1 MLSLIVIINP
11 SLKDVGKEHNVSRVT
26 MSDKSYVNG
35 VTAANMNGDCST
47 NGNTLLNGTATTTT
61 NTVDQ
66 DEKIA
71 GVFYNAREE
80 AW

>member
-1 MLSLIVIINP
+1 
-11 SLKDVGKEHNVSRVT
+11 
-26 MSDKSYVNG
+26 MSDKVYVNG
-35 VTAANMNGDCST
+35 ITINGSEC
-47 NGNTLLNGTATTTT
+47 NGNGSSALVNGTAITTPV
-61 NTVDQ
+61 ND

>member
-1 MLSLIVIINP
+1 
-11 SLKDVGKEHNVSRVT
+11 
-26 MSDKSYVNG
+26 MSDKVYVNG
-35 VTAANMNGDCST
+35 VATAMNGDCSANGTTLT
-47 NGNTLLNGTATTTT
+47 NGTTA
-61 NTVDQ
+61 VDQ

>member
-1 MLSLIVIINP
+1 
-11 SLKDVGKEHNVSRVT
+11 
-26 MSDKSYVNG
+26 MSDKVYVNG
-35 VTAANMNGDCST
+35 ITI
-47 NGNTLLNGTATTTT
+47 NGNECNGNGSSALVNGTTPV
-61 NTVDQ
+61 ND

>member
-1 MLSLIVIINP
+1 MIQLSDRVCKFQIQQGQSQREKKV
-11 SLKDVGKEHNVSRVT
+11 VT
-26 MSDKSYVNG
+26 MSDKVYVNG
-35 VTAANMNGDCST
+35 ITINGSEC
-47 NGNTLLNGTATTTT
+47 NGNGSSALVNGTTPV
-61 NTVDQ
+61 ND